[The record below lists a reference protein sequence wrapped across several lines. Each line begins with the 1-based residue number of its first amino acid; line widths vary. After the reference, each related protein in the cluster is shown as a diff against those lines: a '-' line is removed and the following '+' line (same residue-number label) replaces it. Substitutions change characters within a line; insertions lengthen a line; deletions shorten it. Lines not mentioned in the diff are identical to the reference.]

1 MDPELFTKY
10 IEISSLPDIVPEARE
25 LKVNPVLVAVMV
37 TSQPPLGPHPAAS
50 ADGVRNAPA
59 KLMLVAIASVNIFLK
74 FILAS
79 KGNCF

>member
-25 LKVNPVLVAVMV
+25 LKVNPVLVAVIV
-37 TSQPPLGPHPAAS
+37 TSQPPLGPHAAS

-79 KGNCF
+79 KGNGF